1 MEEVRNEQNRTQG
14 RLARWWKRY
23 YVYVISS
30 MVILAAVTV
39 VLAIKGFW
47 PFGKG
52 ASLLSGDFFLQ
63 GWPYATELKN
73 KLASGESVFYTWGA
87 AYGAN
92 FFSNIV
98 LYLNPFLLVF
108 MLVPTEYVLQAST
121 ITFVITL
128 LLLNGTMLYF
138 LTHRPYHA
146 LPENRISNMLFS
158 LSFTLCMY
166 VVSNVINWNF
176 MATAV
181 CFPLILLGLERFVA
195 NKDWKLYFFSLAIA
209 FFSCYYFAGLFCIFI
224 VLYYLTLEFDS
235 FRTFFKKSCKILGIS
250 AAAILV
256 SGVILIP
263 IFIQM
268 LGQSYSISSY
278 VDGVW
283 FTSFWDILQEFLAFN
298 KAVDIGTTSESYGE
312 VNLYY
317 GILPLMLT
325 SFYFLNPK
333 IKRSTRLKKLAVALI
348 YLVAFDLNGLNYVMH
363 MFHYPTW
370 FPNRFS
376 WFFTMYCVIL
386 AAEAFTTME
395 QDDYRMVTIPRGM
408 LIGIGW
414 VVLTILCFAFA
425 QVVGYQFVYTYS
437 IGLFLFYM
445 VGLLLLPYLKGKEAR
460 ILAMLGCLELV
471 FCFGYS
477 LMFRLADTS
486 AAKVEQ
492 EVVENRDFLQE
503 HASEQVYG
511 FSRILPQRD
520 VLSELNSGL
529 IMDYHAPT
537 IFASSI
543 GDAGAFLEG
552 VGIYTSDNSMQAAGY
567 TRVLMSMLNVQYI
580 YSDNKVMAVP
590 GNRIIY
596 TNQESPYG
604 HYPEAVTENQF
615 VLYENPD
622 VLSLGYMVAGD
633 AQETWQEK
641 VDATGRSERGVADN
655 INILTE
661 ASAGVSDVMEKIAL
675 PIQKLQTVNCQAIV
689 KDNRWFAAEGI
700 DTGNLDISQFET
712 EGSAVN
718 LDAEEYNPAADSY
731 IILTYKADKAGEYF
745 ADIDGKY
752 ASAGYLEAGEE
763 MHIYYQLS
771 PSDFENGQVDG
782 TIQLSRFREEQWKKA
797 YEVLSRQQMTVTDYS
812 DSEVQGTVSA
822 SEDGILFT
830 SIPYDRNWH
839 LYVDGEERSI
849 QPLWNSFVSV
859 ELEAGNHEIRLV
871 YKQKGLLIGGLI
883 SILTIGLTAGY
894 MIRSRK
900 GRKDWLLEPETGL
913 QEELE
918 TEAQTKPE
926 IKGTVDISEES

>member
-1 MEEVRNEQNRTQG
+1 MEELRNETKKTNG
-14 RLARWWKRY
+14 KLGIWWKRY

-30 MVILAAVTV
+30 AVILAVMTV

-52 ASLLSGDFFLQ
+52 ASLLGGDFFLQ
-63 GWPYATELKN
+63 GWPYATALKE
-73 KLASGESVFYTWGA
+73 KLAAGESIFHTWGA

-108 MLVPTEYVLQAST
+108 ILIPTEYVLQAST
-121 ITFVITL
+121 ITFIITL

-195 NKDWKLYFFSLAIA
+195 NKDWKLYFFSLAAA

-235 FRTFFKKSCKILGIS
+235 FSCFLKKSCKIMLIS
-250 AAAILV
+250 AMAIFV

-268 LGQSYSISSY
+268 LGQNYSISSY
-278 VDGVW
+278 EGGSW
-283 FTSFWDILQEFLAFN
+283 FTSFWDILQQLLAFN
-298 KAVDIGTTSESYGE
+298 KAVDIGTSSKSYGE

-333 IKRSTRLKKLAVALI
+333 IKRGTRLKKLLVAVI
-348 YLVAFDLNGLNYVMH
+348 YLLAFNFNGLNYVMH

-376 WFFTMYCVIL
+376 WFFTLYCVIL
-386 AAEAFTTME
+386 AAEAFTDME
-395 QDDYRMVTIPRGM
+395 KDDYQMVTLPRGI
-408 LIGIGW
+408 LLGIGW
-414 VVLTILCFAFA
+414 AVVTVLCFAFA
-425 QVVGYQFVYTYS
+425 QTVGYQFVYTYS

-445 VGLLLLPYLKGKEAR
+445 VAMLLLPYLKGKEAR
-460 ILAMLGCLELV
+460 ILAMLGCVELV
-471 FCFGYS
+471 CSFGYAII
-477 LMFRLADTS
+477 FRQADVV
-486 AAKVEQ
+486 AGRIEQ
-492 EVVENRDFLQE
+492 EVMENREFLQKYT
-503 HASEQVYG
+503 AEQMYG
-511 FSRILPQRD
+511 FSRTLPERD
-520 VLSELNSGL
+520 ALSELNSGL
-529 IMDYHAPT
+529 IMNYHSPT

-543 GDAGAFLEG
+543 GDVGSFLGG
-552 VGIYTSDNSMQAAGY
+552 VGVYTSDNSVQAAGY
-567 TRVLMSMLNVQYI
+567 TQAIMSMLNIQYI
-580 YSDNKVMAVP
+580 YSDNKVMAGH
-590 GNRIIY
+590 GNRILY
-596 TNQESPYG
+596 TNQTAPYG
-604 HYPEAVTENQF
+604 HYEKAAEENQF

-633 AQETWQEK
+633 AQDKWETLVSES
-641 VDATGRSERGVADN
+641 GREERGIADN

-661 ASAGVSDVMEKIAL
+661 TTSGVADVMEKIEL
-675 PIQKLQTVNCQAIV
+675 PIQELQTVNCQAIV
-689 KDNRWFAAEGI
+689 KDNYWLAAGEI
-700 DTGNLDISQFET
+700 NTDTLDAAQFET
-712 EGSAVN
+712 EGSAMALEAEN
-718 LDAEEYNPAADSY
+718 YDATADSY
-731 IILTYKADKAGEYF
+731 MVFTYKADKAGEYF
-745 ADIDGKY
+745 AEIDGKY

-763 MHIYYQLS
+763 MHIYYELS
-771 PSDFENGQVDG
+771 PTDFVDG
-782 TIQLSRFREEQWKKA
+782 SVSGRIQLSRFNEEQWKQA
-797 YEVLSRQQMTVTDYS
+797 YEVLSRQQMTVEEYS
-812 DSEVQGTVSA
+812 DSEIQGTISVSEA
-822 SEDGILFT
+822 GTLFT
-830 SIPYDRNWH
+830 SIPYDKNWH
-839 LYVDGEERSI
+839 LYVDGEEQEI
-849 QPLWNSFVSV
+849 TPLWNSFVSV
-859 ELEAGNHEIRLV
+859 NLDAGEHEIRLV
-871 YKQKGLLIGGLI
+871 YRQKGILAGVLI
-883 SILTIGLTAGY
+883 SVSAILLAGGY
-894 MIRSRK
+894 MVGFRK
-900 GRKDWLLEPETGL
+900 KRDWLLEPEI
-913 QEELE
+913 
-918 TEAQTKPE
+918 EAEIEPE

>member
-1 MEEVRNEQNRTQG
+1 MKELRTETKKTNG
-14 RLARWWKRY
+14 KLGIWWKRY

-30 MVILAAVTV
+30 AVILAVMTA

-63 GWPYATELKN
+63 GWPYAAALKE
-73 KLASGESVFYTWGA
+73 KLTAGESIFHTWGA

-108 MLVPTEYVLQAST
+108 VLIPTEYVLQAGT
-121 ITFVITL
+121 VTFIITL

-195 NKDWKLYFFSLAIA
+195 NKDWKLYFFSLAAA

-235 FRTFFKKSCKILGIS
+235 FSCFLKKSGKILLIS
-250 AAAILV
+250 VMAIFV

-263 IFIQM
+263 IVIQM

-278 VDGVW
+278 EGGSW
-283 FTSFWDILQEFLAFN
+283 FTSFWDIFQQFLAFN
-298 KAVDIGTTSESYGE
+298 KAVDIGTSSESYGE

-325 SFYFLNPK
+325 SLYFLNPG
-333 IKRSTRLKKLAVALI
+333 IKRGTRLKKL
-348 YLVAFDLNGLNYVMH
+348 LVAGIYMLAFNFNGLNYVMH

-376 WFFTMYCVIL
+376 WFFTLYCVIL
-386 AAEAFTTME
+386 AAEVFGDME
-395 QDDYRMVTIPRGM
+395 REDYHSITLPRGI
-408 LIGIGW
+408 LVGIGW
-414 VVLTILCFAFA
+414 VVVTILCFAFA
-425 QVVGYQFVYTYS
+425 QTVGYQFVYTYS

-445 VGLLLLPYLKGKEAR
+445 VAMLLLPYLKGKEAR
-460 ILAMLGCLELV
+460 ILAMLGCVEIILS
-471 FCFGYS
+471 FGYS
-477 LMFRLADTS
+477 IIFRQAETS

-492 EVVENRDFLQE
+492 EVMENREFLQKYTT
-503 HASEQVYG
+503 EQAYG
-511 FSRILPQRD
+511 FSRTLPQLD

-529 IMDYHAPT
+529 IMNYHSPT

-543 GDAGAFLEG
+543 GDVGDFLEG

-567 TRVLMSMLNVQYI
+567 TRVIMSMLNIQYI
-580 YSDNKVMAVP
+580 YSDNKVMAGH
-590 GNRIIY
+590 GNRILY
-596 TNQESPYG
+596 TDQTAPYD
-604 HYPEAVTENQF
+604 HYDEAVTENQF

-622 VLSLGYMVAGD
+622 VLSLGYMVD
-633 AQETWQEK
+633 ETAQDNWKKLVSES
-641 VDATGRSERGVADN
+641 GREERGIADN

-661 ASAGVSDVMEKIAL
+661 VTVGVSDVMEKINL
-675 PIQKLQTVNCQAIV
+675 PIQELQAVNCQAIV
-689 KDNRWFAAEGI
+689 KDNYWLAAEQI
-700 DTGNLDISQFET
+700 DTENLDTTQFET
-712 EGSAVN
+712 EGSSLN
-718 LDAEEYNPAADSY
+718 LEADSY
-731 IILTYKADKAGEYF
+731 DKTADSYLIFTYKAEEAGEYF
-745 ADIDGKY
+745 AEIDGKY
-752 ASAGYLEAGEE
+752 TSAGYLEAGEE
-763 MHIYYQLS
+763 MHIYYELS
-771 PSDFENGQVDG
+771 PTDFTDGQANGR
-782 TIQLSRFREEQWKKA
+782 IQLSRFQEEQWKQA
-797 YEVLSRQQMTVTDYS
+797 YDSLNREQMTVEKYS
-812 DSEVQGTVSA
+812 DSEIQGSISVSEA
-822 SEDGILFT
+822 GILFT
-830 SIPYDRNWH
+830 SIPYDKNWH
-839 LYVDGEERSI
+839 LYVDGEEQDI
-849 QPLWNSFVSV
+849 TPLWNSFVSV
-859 ELEAGNHEIRLV
+859 HLEAGNHEIRLV
-871 YKQKGLLIGGLI
+871 YRQKGILAGGLI
-883 SILTIGLTAGY
+883 SASAIVLTVLYIVGF
-894 MIRSRK
+894 RK
-900 GRKDWLLEPETGL
+900 KRDWLLEPEI
-913 QEELE
+913 E
-918 TEAQTKPE
+918 PE
-926 IKGTVDISEES
+926 RKGTVDISKES